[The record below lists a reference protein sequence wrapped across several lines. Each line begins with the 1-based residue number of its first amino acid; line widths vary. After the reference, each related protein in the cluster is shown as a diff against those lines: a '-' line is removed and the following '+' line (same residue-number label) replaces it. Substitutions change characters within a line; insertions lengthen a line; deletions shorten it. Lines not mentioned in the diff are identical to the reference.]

1 MSFKT
6 TEFINNVF
14 DELNQNHY
22 EKDYKALDRLCKK
35 IDVVKEV
42 FSEYTDDLS
51 KAKSTEIISLE
62 SYTKFLKVILF
73 YSAND
78 LKYFNSALKLY
89 DKIKNEIDRDNQKDI
104 EQNIESIFKGMQ

>member
-6 TEFINNVF
+6 TEFVNNIF
-14 DELNQNHY
+14 DELKQSNY
-22 EKDYKALDRLCKK
+22 ERDYKILDRLCKK

-42 FSEYTDDLS
+42 FSTYTDDLS
-51 KAKSTEIISLE
+51 KAKSIEPISLE
-62 SYTKFLKVILF
+62 SYIKLLKVLLF
-73 YSAND
+73 YSTND